1 MAKPRDPAIIHAR
14 VIYYGVMMQG
24 RAGASVD
31 TICRLLADW
40 LRRFHPQD
48 LPADEQALRSLVEPR
63 LRDLLRAGRLKAH
76 PEHPLVNG
84 VIVHYQGVFKRRTI
98 VD

>member
-1 MAKPRDPAIIHAR
+1 MAKPHDPAILHAR
-14 VIYYGVMMQG
+14 VIYYSVMMQG
-24 RAGASVD
+24 QAGASVD
-31 TICRLLADW
+31 MICRSLADW

-48 LPADEQALRSLVEPR
+48 LPADQQALRTLVEPR

-76 PEHPLVNG
+76 PEHPLANG
-84 VIVHYQGVFKRRTI
+84 AIVHYQGVFIRRTI